1 MSAALTAAGVR
12 DWLQRFATAV
22 DEHAGELTDLDRP
35 IGDSDHGVNLQRG
48 THAVLAALDAA
59 DPATPGAALVKAGST
74 LVSTVGGASGPL
86 FGTLLRRTGK
96 ALGDADPVDAAALA
110 AGLRAGLDAVTALGG
125 AQVGEATLVD
135 ALAPAVE
142 ALEAGGSAQEAAGA
156 AERGA
161 ASTDDLVARKGRA
174 SYLGERG
181 IGHRDPGAVSI
192 ALLFAALAGS
202 TAEDGS

>member
-1 MSAALTAAGVR
+1 MSGALTARGVR

-22 DEHAGELTDLDRP
+22 DTHAADLTDLDRP

-48 THAVLAALDAA
+48 MHAVLAALDAA
-59 DPATPGAALVKAGST
+59 EPATPGAALVKAGST

-96 ALGDADPVDAAALA
+96 ALGDAESADGPAFAAA
-110 AGLRAGLDAVTALGG
+110 LRAGLDAVVALGG
-125 AQVGEATLVD
+125 AHVGDATLVD

-142 ALEAGGSAQEAAGA
+142 ALEAGGSAQEAADA
-156 AERGA
+156 AARGA
-161 ASTDDLVARKGRA
+161 ASTDELVARKGRA

-181 IGHRDPGAVSI
+181 IGHRDPGAASI
-192 ALLFAALAGS
+192 ALLFAAL
-202 TAEDGS
+202 TEDAS

>member
-1 MSAALTAAGVR
+1 MNPALTAAGAR
-12 DWLQRFATAV
+12 EWLQRFATAV
-22 DEHAGELTDLDRP
+22 DEHAAELTDLDRP

-48 THAVLAALDAA
+48 TRAVLAALEAA
-59 DPATPGAALVKAGST
+59 DPPTPGAALTKAGST

-96 ALGDADPVDAAALA
+96 ALGDSGSVDGAALA
-110 AGLRAGLDAVTALGG
+110 TGLRAGLDAVVALGG
-125 AQVGEATLVD
+125 AQVGDATLVD

-142 ALEAGGSAQEAAGA
+142 ALEAGGSAAEAAEA

-174 SYLGERG
+174 SYLGDRG
-181 IGHRDPGAVSI
+181 TGHRDPGAVSI

-202 TAEDGS
+202 GAGEGS